1 MATTTSAAK
10 SDKNIFVE
18 VEEKKKLLE
27 NFYYKIDVIE
37 RNLLYKKD
45 MEEEERT
52 KLEKRPD
59 IWYPVEL
66 EKALS
71 GPALFTDMEEEERT
85 KLERELNDMK
95 RELRKAEA
103 MMGNLN
109 AEKMYNY
116 TVATMLFIFFL
127 CVFALVRLS
136 RIAHEEY

>member
-37 RNLLYKKD
+37 RNLLYKK
-45 MEEEERT
+45 
-52 KLEKRPD
+52 
-59 IWYPVEL
+59 
-66 EKALS
+66 
-71 GPALFTDMEEEERT
+71 DMEEEERT